1 MHGNVIYE
9 YMQVISGEESPDI
22 PGVDRET
29 VSACVSAHAKAQA
42 ESDKECEQDWGD
54 IDEVGW

>member
-1 MHGNVIYE
+1 
-9 YMQVISGEESPDI
+9 MQVISGEESPDI

-42 ESDKECEQDWGD
+42 ESDKDCEQDWGD